1 MRKNAP
7 EGQRV
12 KVEDVAI
19 KEGGAHSKIKGTV
32 TKEIKELNTK
42 VHSRKVIRVTKVE
55 RGKEGKELDTKEAI
69 KELDTKEV
77 IHGPGPV
84 ATNGNPEM
92 IDTNSRE
99 RRKEAKAKHTG
110 NRKRMMQDWHPRMI
124 GVRQQWMS
132 MMKSVHET
140 TVPETK
146 AAHGM
151 ISLGWAVPEK
161 QKRGRGMNVRTMRS
175 KKSWHDT
182 SETLSEGKPYRER

>member
-1 MRKNAP
+1 MP
-7 EGQRV
+7 EALKEKV
-12 KVEDVAI
+12 KVAGI
-19 KEGGAHSKIKGTV
+19 KEERVHSKTKGIV

-42 VHSRKVIRVTKVE
+42 VHSRKVIRVTKVV

-77 IHGPGPV
+77 SHGPGPV
-84 ATNGNPEM
+84 ATNGSPEM
-92 IDTNSRE
+92 TDTNSRE
-99 RRKEAKAKHTG
+99 RPKEAKAKHTG
-110 NRKRMMQDWHPRMI
+110 KRKRMMQDRHPRMI

-161 QKRGRGMNVRTMRS
+161 QKRGRGMTVRRMRS
-175 KKSWHDT
+175 KKGWHGI
-182 SETLSEGKPYRER
+182 SETLSEGKPSRER